1 MKVHD
6 KIRSIRQS
14 KGWTQPDMAYK
25 LDMSVNGYANIERG
39 ETDVQIS
46 RLEQIADTFGM
57 DLLELLNF
65 GEKNVFY
72 LAGENNHFIKNY
84 LQSIDSSNENKELE
98 HELEKARL
106 LLQQKD
112 KEIAYLNDKNNDLK
126 DIISLVKK
134 ESSDK

>member
-1 MKVHD
+1 MNVYD

-14 KGWTQPDMAYK
+14 KGWTQPDMADK
-25 LDMSVNGYANIERG
+25 LDMSDNGYANIERG
-39 ETDVQIS
+39 KTDVQIS
-46 RLEQIADTFGM
+46 RLEQIAEAFGIE
-57 DLLELLNF
+57 LLELLCF

-72 LAGENNHFIKNY
+72 WNGDNNHLIKS
-84 LQSIDSSNENKELE
+84 LQSTHFSEEKNECE

-126 DIISLVKK
+126 EIISLVKK

>member
-1 MKVHD
+1 
-6 KIRSIRQS
+6 
-14 KGWTQPDMAYK
+14 
-25 LDMSVNGYANIERG
+25 MSPNGYANIERG

-46 RLEQIADTFGM
+46 RLEQIAETFGM
-57 DLLELLNF
+57 DLLELLCF

-72 LAGENNHFIKNY
+72 LAGDNNNHFIKN
-84 LQSIDSSNENKELE
+84 LQSTDFSNDKKELE

-126 DIISLVKK
+126 EIISLVKT